1 MVPKGNKK
9 EKNETDG
16 TWEHMSSTESQ
27 ILEKIEFNLS
37 IIQPPKKKKK
47 KEKKNLCMKY
57 QKKKKRKRKITT
69 KPRLDE
75 GRPGF
80 EGIQGNKEKKIRKV
94 KEKKKK
100 INSLIVRLMRSL
112 KRGFNKKTPTQF
124 DHFSILPS

>member
-1 MVPKGNKK
+1 
-9 EKNETDG
+9 
-16 TWEHMSSTESQ
+16 
-27 ILEKIEFNLS
+27 
-37 IIQPPKKKKK
+37 
-47 KEKKNLCMKY
+47 MKY

-100 INSLIVRLMRSL
+100 INPLIVRLMRSL

>member
-1 MVPKGNKK
+1 MVPRGNKK

-37 IIQPPKKKKK
+37 IIQPPQKKKK

-75 GRPGF
+75 GGPGF

-94 KEKKKK
+94 KEKKK
-100 INSLIVRLMRSL
+100 
-112 KRGFNKKTPTQF
+112 
-124 DHFSILPS
+124 SIL

>member
-37 IIQPPKKKKK
+37 IIQPK
-47 KEKKNLCMKY
+47 
-57 QKKKKRKRKITT
+57 KKKKRKRKITT

-100 INSLIVRLMRSL
+100 
-112 KRGFNKKTPTQF
+112 K
-124 DHFSILPS
+124 SIL

>member
-47 KEKKNLCMKY
+47 KREKKSVY
-57 QKKKKRKRKITT
+57 EV
-69 KPRLDE
+69 P
-75 GRPGF
+75 
-80 EGIQGNKEKKIRKV
+80 KE
-94 KEKKKK
+94 EKKKK
-100 INSLIVRLMRSL
+100 KNHY
-112 KRGFNKKTPTQF
+112 KA
-124 DHFSILPS
+124 SIG